1 MEYVISGT
9 VMQTI
14 QITLNEGEGVYT
26 ESGGMAWM
34 TANIEMQ
41 SGMKGGLLGGLT
53 RMLSGESLFMTDYIC
68 TSGQGYVSFTTETP
82 GKIIPMHLE
91 AGQSIICQRDA
102 FMVAQQGVTLEM
114 TFTKKLGA
122 GLFGGEGF
130 FLQKITGPGL
140 ACMELSG
147 EIVEYNLQAGQML
160 KVDPGH
166 VAMMDPTVDF
176 DITLVKGIR
185 NIFMAGEGL
194 FLATVSGPG
203 RVWLQTMPLRN
214 LAKRLIPY
222 LPFKQGD

>member
-1 MEYVISGT
+1 MEYTITGT
-9 VMQTI
+9 VMQTV
-14 QITLNEGEGVYT
+14 QITLNQGEGVYT
-26 ESGGMAWM
+26 EAGGMSWM
-34 TANIEMQ
+34 TANIDMH
-41 SGMKGGLLGGLT
+41 SGMKGGLMGGLT
-53 RMLSGESLFMTDYIC
+53 RMLSGESLFMTDYTC
-68 TSGQGYVSFTTETP
+68 TSGQGYITFTTETP
-82 GKIIPMHLE
+82 GKIVPMQLG

-114 TFTKKLGA
+114 SFTKKLGA

-147 EIVEYNLQAGQML
+147 EIVEYNLEAGQML

-166 VAMMDPTVDF
+166 VAMMDPTVTF
-176 DITLVKGIR
+176 DIQMVKGIR
-185 NIFMAGEGL
+185 NMFMSGEGL
-194 FLATVSGPG
+194 FLATVAGPG
-203 RVWLQTMPLRN
+203 RVWLQSMPLRS